1 MLNIVVPMAGKSF
14 FFDENKDGFV
24 KPFIEICGK
33 TMLEWFI
40 ESFSSIK
47 DKRFIFVLKEGDIFA
62 YGLDEA
68 IRVLTQGQ
76 SEIISLKNE
85 TMGMVCSAMM
95 AIDSIDDD
103 KPLLLVNYDQIF
115 TLNLNEKLKEFW
127 GFDAGVLTFDSI
139 HPRYAYV
146 KCENNFVVQAF
157 EKKPVSRQA
166 VAGFYYFSKGGLF
179 MEAAKNTIRKESHY
193 QGKYFPSLLL
203 NELVLQN
210 KRIIA
215 LSIDKNCYHTFYSFK
230 KIEEYERM
238 KNA

>member
-40 ESFSSIK
+40 ESFYSVK
-47 DKRFIFVLKEGDIFA
+47 DKHFIFVLKEEDIFA
-62 YGLDEA
+62 HGLDEA
-68 IRVLTQGQ
+68 IMVLTQGQ
-76 SEIISLKNE
+76 SEIVSLKNE

-95 AIDSIDDD
+95 AIDSINDEN
-103 KPLLLVNYDQIF
+103 PLLLVNYDQIF
-115 TLNLNEKLKEFW
+115 TLNLNEKLKEFE

-146 KCENNFVVQAF
+146 KCEKNLVVQAF

-166 VAGFYYFSKGGLF
+166 VAGFYYFSKGELF
-179 MEAAKNTIRKESHY
+179 MEVAKSAIRKESHY

-210 KRIIA
+210 KKVIA
-215 LSIDKNCYHTFYSFK
+215 LNIDKNCYHTFYSFK